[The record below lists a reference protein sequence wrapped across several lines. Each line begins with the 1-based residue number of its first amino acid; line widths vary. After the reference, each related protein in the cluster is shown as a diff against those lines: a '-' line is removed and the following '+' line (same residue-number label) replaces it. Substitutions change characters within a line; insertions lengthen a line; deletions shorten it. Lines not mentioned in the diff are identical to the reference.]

1 MSRDVKDMK
10 IGESKIK
17 FVKKANMWVKTTL
30 LDKIR
35 KTSKKTGQPII
46 SDKLKQEWF
55 LGKPATTS
63 NIMELEEI
71 KVDKSFMSHTY
82 SLQF

>member
-1 MSRDVKDMK
+1 MK

-63 NIMELEEI
+63 KI
-71 KVDKSFMSHTY
+71 KVDKSFMFHTY
-82 SLQF
+82 LPQL